1 MYLTRVSLN
10 RENMLQNRIYDA
22 YSFHRLVY
30 SFFPRT
36 ENKERYL
43 YVNKGIVNN
52 SNQLIIL
59 SKNCPNIPDNIA
71 STSVEISNNFFKFKS
86 YRFEVILNPVKTDNK
101 TKKRISIINTD
112 ELKKWF
118 LNKTN
123 NLGFDISDLSINSL
137 NPVIFVKD
145 RHKCTFNSVK
155 FSGHLNVTDKDKFI
169 ETVKSGIGHGKA
181 FGFGLLQIIP
191 N

>member
-10 RENMLQNRIYDA
+10 RENMLQNKISDA

-43 YVNKGIVNN
+43 YVNKGVINN
-52 SNQLIIL
+52 YNQLIIF
-59 SKNCPNIPDNIA
+59 SKNCPNIPDNIV
-71 STSVEISNNFFKFKS
+71 STSVKISDNFFKFKS
-86 YRFEVILNPVKTDNK
+86 YKFEVILNPVKTDNK
-101 TKKRISIINTD
+101 TKKRISIINT
-112 ELKKWF
+112 EALNNWF
-118 LNKTN
+118 LNKIN
-123 NLGFDISDLSINSL
+123 NLGFNVSDLNIVNL
-137 NPVIFVKD
+137 NPIIFTKD
-145 RHKCTFNSVK
+145 HHKCTFNSVK
-155 FSGHLNVTDKDKFI
+155 FSGYLDVTDKDKFI